1 MIGVTNALRRIVT
14 VNLPVVPTYTA
25 PATMTSSNN
34 LAGSGTFSFQFNS
47 DRRTCTT
54 STTGAVS
61 SSGVSSFTYF
71 SAGVPIEPS
80 DYEVMVTL
88 GTNVGFSNITTAGG
102 SATLGV
108 WISLSSSPLYS
119 FSCSARR
126 GGSRPITVAIR
137 HKIST
142 GTTASTII
150 TMNQTS
156 DAVTPTFSGISGTTT
171 LTRTT
176 TDSYLGIYIDAA
188 NSANTG
194 QLRTYKSTTL
204 YTQTGFTFST
214 GAVPESEYEVST
226 VSSNVTPSGTLINQ
240 VGGVGTYTDVST
252 RRAASAAYNSGVGVF
267 WSRLGTD
274 PAATGTYVL
283 RIRHKLDQA
292 KTNFINVNFQTL

>member
-1 MIGVTNALRRIVT
+1 MIGTTNALRRIVT

-25 PATMTSSNN
+25 PTTMTSSNT
-34 LAGSGTFSFQFNS
+34 LSGSGSFSFQFNS
-47 DRRTCTT
+47 DKRTCTT
-54 STTGAVS
+54 SSVGTVS
-61 SSGVSSFTYF
+61 GTSGSSFTYF
-71 SAGVPIEPS
+71 GASDPIDPS

-119 FSCSARR
+119 FSCSDRR

-137 HKIST
+137 HKVST

-156 DAVTPTFSGISGTTT
+156 DAVAPTFSGISGTTS

-176 TDSYLGIYIDAA
+176 TDSYLGIYIDTATAA
-188 NSANTG
+188 NAG

-214 GAVPESEYEVST
+214 GAIPESEYEVST
-226 VSSNVTPSGTLINQ
+226 VSSSVSPAGALINQ
-240 VGGVGTYTDVST
+240 VGGVGTFTDVST
-252 RRAASAAYNSGVGVF
+252 VRAASAAYNSGAGVF